1 MYPMHHRKEAN
12 MNTSLSLSPQQSEQP
27 RFHRAFVGAGKTSPV
42 FNPQAKIIY
51 RGRTLSRNTG
61 GLMQIKALGRR
72 NYYNDPLVKTLRKFE
87 IVSFLF
93 ASIQIPTSLPITF
106 ALYLIDW
113 TNYLA
118 FWYAAYVFIASF
130 MVFVLIEVTLF
141 VYYFTRKELY
151 E

>member
-1 MYPMHHRKEAN
+1 

-51 RGRTLSRNTG
+51 RGRTLRNTG

-93 ASIQIPTSLPITF
+93 ASIQIATTLPITF
-106 ALYLIDW
+106 VFYLYDW
-113 TNYLA
+113 TNYQI
-118 FWYAAYVFIASF
+118 FWNAAYVFIASTLVLF
-130 MVFVLIEVTLF
+130 LIEVTLF